1 MYVHVIFLDS
11 TKLKIVWKKKTF
23 FSKHVC
29 LYSWDYTINH
39 NKNEDENEKYIT

>member
-23 FSKHVC
+23 FSKHVR